1 MLKQLAL
8 AKIVARYPK
17 VLGLQDLLTRDL
29 KSLDIPDFARVFE
42 ALEVRRPP
50 SPDLVKAAH
59 AFFAGQGIHNAADLI
74 QSPEAIEELIAMAIG
89 GLEGFSAL
97 QDRREGLSTQPGEEE
112 FDYGRLFNS

>member
-17 VLGLQDLLTRDL
+17 VLGLQDLLKKDL
-29 KSLDIPDFARVFE
+29 KSLNTPDFARVFE

-50 SPDLVKAAH
+50 SPDLVKAVH
-59 AFFAGQGIHNAADLI
+59 AFLAGQGVHTAADLI

-97 QDRREGLSTQPGEEE
+97 QDRREGLPTQPGEEE

>member
-17 VLGLQDLLTRDL
+17 VLGLQDLLKKDL
-29 KSLDIPDFARVFE
+29 KSLNIPDFARVFE

-50 SPDLVKAAH
+50 SPDLVKAVH
-59 AFFAGQGIHNAADLI
+59 AFLAGQGVHTAADLI

-97 QDRREGLSTQPGEEE
+97 QDRREGLPTQPGEEE